1 MSGKRNEGRKSVVVV
16 GGGAAGVNIARPLS
30 AELDEAQY
38 NLFLVNPLPYR
49 IVLPATLR
57 MTVSDVD
64 NLATT
69 ALVPYDKIFH
79 GGRGT
84 FIQDSVEGI
93 HQKAGETTGFLTLA
107 GGEKLPYDIL
117 ILAPGLSW
125 QDPLAF
131 PSKAEDVATYV
142 ASSRERFARARSYL
156 LVGGGAV
163 GCELA
168 GELKDIWP
176 ERDVTIVH
184 AKPLLFND
192 AYPNKFRRAM
202 AKGLTAR
209 GVKLH
214 LGDVVENPVPAGC
227 TVVVTRTGLTLSAGL
242 ILRTTGASHPNTAFI
257 KSLDADVLTPAGFVK
272 VKPTLQ
278 LFNYPNIFAAG
289 DAIEW
294 KEQKQALK
302 CYAHAKVVTKNVAR
316 YNKAVPLKNYATGF
330 EAIIVTNGKRGG
342 ASYFDVLWGIL
353 LGKWFTSMAKSK
365 SLLVPLFR
373 KESGFV

>member
-1 MSGKRNEGRKSVVVV
+1 MSGKKNEDRKSVVVV

-30 AELDEAQY
+30 AELDAAQY
-38 NLFLVNPLPYR
+38 NLVLVNPLPYR
-49 IVLPATLR
+49 VLLPATLR

-69 ALVPYDKIFH
+69 TLVPYDKIFH
-79 GGRGT
+79 GGKGT
-84 FIQDSVEGI
+84 FIQDSVESI
-93 HQKAGETTGFLTLA
+93 HQKAGATTGFLTLGSGA
-107 GGEKLPYDIL
+107 QLPYDIL
-117 ILAPGLSW
+117 ILTPGLSW
-125 QDPLAF
+125 HDPLAF
-131 PSKAEDVATYV
+131 PNKAKDVTTYV
-142 ASSRERFARARSYL
+142 ASSREKFAGAQSYL

-176 ERDVTIVH
+176 EKDVAIVH

-192 AYPNKFRRAM
+192 TYPDKFRTAIAR
-202 AKGLTAR
+202 GLTAR
-209 GVKLH
+209 GIKLH
-214 LGDVVENPVPAGC
+214 LGDVVENHVLTGSTA
-227 TVVVTRTGLTLSAGL
+227 VVTRAGLKLSADL

-257 KSLDADVLTPAGFVK
+257 KSLDADALTPAGFVK

-302 CYAHAKVVTKNVAR
+302 CYAHAKVITKNVAN
-316 YNKAVPLKNYATGF
+316 YNKAAPLNNYATGF
-330 EAIIVTNGKRGG
+330 EAIILTNGKRGG

-353 LGKWFTSMAKSK
+353 LGAWFTTMVKSK

>member
-1 MSGKRNEGRKSVVVV
+1 MAGKKNEDRKSVVVV

-30 AELDEAQY
+30 AQLDAVQY
-38 NLFLVNPLPYR
+38 NLVLVNPLPYR

-57 MTVSDVD
+57 MIVSDVD

-79 GGRGT
+79 GDKGT
-84 FIQDSVEGI
+84 FIQDSVESI
-93 HQKAGETTGFLTLA
+93 HQKTGETTGFLSL
-107 GGEKLPYDIL
+107 GSGETLPYDIL

-131 PSKAEDVATYV
+131 PTKVEDVSTYI
-142 ASSRERFARARSYL
+142 ANNREKFAGAQSYL

-176 ERDVTIVH
+176 EKDVAIVH
-184 AKPLLFND
+184 SKPLLFND
-192 AYPNKFRRAM
+192 TYPDKFRIAM

-209 GVKLH
+209 GIKLY
-214 LGDVVENPVPAGC
+214 LGDIVENVPAGS
-227 TVVVTRTGLTLSAGL
+227 TVAVTRAGLNLNADL

-257 KSLDADVLTPAGFVK
+257 KSLDADALTPSGFVK

-302 CYAHAKVVTKNVAR
+302 CYAHAKVIVKNVAS
-316 YNKAVPLKNYATGF
+316 YSKGAPLKNYTTGF

-353 LGKWFTSMAKSK
+353 LGAWFTAMAKSK

-373 KESGFV
+373 KESGLV

>member
-1 MSGKRNEGRKSVVVV
+1 MSGKRNEDRKSVVVV

-30 AELDEAQY
+30 AQLDEAQY
-38 NLFLVNPLPYR
+38 SLFLVNPLPYR

-79 GGRGT
+79 GGKGT
-84 FIQDSVEGI
+84 FIQDSVESI
-93 HQKAGETTGFLTLA
+93 HQKAGETTGFLTLG

-131 PSKAEDVATYV
+131 PSKAEDVMSYI
-142 ASSRERFARARSYL
+142 ASSRERFAMAKSYL

-176 ERDVTIVH
+176 EKDVTIVH

-192 AYPNKFRRAM
+192 TYPTKFRGAM

-209 GVKLH
+209 GIKLH
-214 LGDVVENPVPAGC
+214 LDDVVENPVLTGC
-227 TVVVTRTGLTLSAGL
+227 TVVVTRTGLSLSADL

-294 KEQKQALK
+294 EEQKQALK
-302 CYAHAKVVTKNVAR
+302 CYAHAKVITKNVAS
-316 YNKAVPLKNYATGF
+316 YNKAAPLKNYATGF

-342 ASYFDVLWGIL
+342 ASYFDILWGIL
-353 LGKWFTSMAKSK
+353 LGAWFTSMAKSK